1 MSKKD
6 KTREEGEAV
15 IERKRGKDRERHGP
29 TGEDSEAVIE
39 RKRPRKELPNWRKKK
54 QRLKSNV
61 NPY

>member
-39 RKRPRKELPNWRKKK
+39 RKRQTTAWPNWRG
-54 QRLKSNV
+54 Q
-61 NPY
+61 

>member
-29 TGEDSEAVIE
+29 TGEDSEAVTE
-39 RKRPRKELPNWRKKK
+39 RKRQTTAWPNWRG
-54 QRLKSNV
+54 Q
-61 NPY
+61 